1 MNHNIQI
8 DPKTIKIVIEFNF
21 FVCVYTQQ
29 VLAME
34 DSAESTEAEP
44 SSGDPNKKGSV
55 GKSKR
60 VSACLTTLHMFAKTR
75 PLLLVEHAQT
85 LQPYLSIA
93 CNNKTD
99 NQVSQSVSTSS
110 QSGAR

>member
-1 MNHNIQI
+1 
-8 DPKTIKIVIEFNF
+8 
-21 FVCVYTQQ
+21 
-29 VLAME
+29 ME
-34 DSAESTEAEP
+34 DTAESTEAEP
-44 SSGDPNKKGSV
+44 NGDPNKKGV

-99 NQVSQSVSTSS
+99 NQVS
-110 QSGAR
+110 

>member
-1 MNHNIQI
+1 
-8 DPKTIKIVIEFNF
+8 
-21 FVCVYTQQ
+21 
-29 VLAME
+29 ME

-44 SSGDPNKKGSV
+44 SGDPNKKGSV

-99 NQVSQSVSTSS
+99 NQVS
-110 QSGAR
+110 